1 MIFRRRER
9 TDGKLVRHKPACSF
23 CGNQQGHQGVRMIAG
38 PGVYICSECVSLAM
52 NLLRANNGPASP
64 AAQA

>member
-9 TDGKLVRHKPACSF
+9 SDSKMVRHRPVCSF
-23 CGNQQGHQGVRMIAG
+23 CGNEQVQGEVRLIAG

-52 NLLRANNGPASP
+52 KILRANNGPAP
-64 AAQA
+64 AAPQA